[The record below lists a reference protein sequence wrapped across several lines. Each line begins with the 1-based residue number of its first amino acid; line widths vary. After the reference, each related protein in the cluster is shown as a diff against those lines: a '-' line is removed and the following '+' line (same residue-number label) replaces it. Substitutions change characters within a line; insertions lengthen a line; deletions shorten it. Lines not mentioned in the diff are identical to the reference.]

1 MSIPAWSMGSET
13 RTFVMPGG
21 GVGEPAVQC
30 SERRESP
37 HHEGAER
44 SVGTSVVV
52 VLNDRKR
59 LHQLKDRL
67 AELQPP
73 LVRLEAIGEGE
84 QTLAEVERLNPAVAR
99 RNRQRSMARWLIP
112 FGFLAGLTFTYIT
125 DLDTFAFAGA
135 WSQHLIGALLGMG
148 SGWMGSFA
156 AAASVR
162 SEEDDRIRSLRNRV
176 EEGNW
181 LLLAETANGVEMP
194 WISLQQAKPLAV
206 VRLGDG

>member
-1 MSIPAWSMGSET
+1 M
-13 RTFVMPGG
+13 
-21 GVGEPAVQC
+21 
-30 SERRESP
+30 
-37 HHEGAER
+37 
-44 SVGTSVVV
+44 GTSVVV

-59 LHQLKDRL
+59 LHQLRDRL

-73 LVRLEAIGEGE
+73 LLQLEAIGEGE
-84 QTLAEVERLNPAVAR
+84 QAMAEVARLNPAVAR
-99 RNRQRSMARWLIP
+99 QARQQAMARWLIP

-181 LLLAETANGVEMP
+181 LLLAETANGIDMP
-194 WISLQQAKPLAV
+194 WTSLQQAKPLAV

>member
-1 MSIPAWSMGSET
+1 M
-13 RTFVMPGG
+13 
-21 GVGEPAVQC
+21 
-30 SERRESP
+30 
-37 HHEGAER
+37 
-44 SVGTSVVV
+44 GTSVVV

-59 LHQLKDRL
+59 LHQLRDRL

-73 LVRLEAIGEGE
+73 LLQLEAIGEGE
-84 QTLAEVERLNPAVAR
+84 QVMAEVARLNPAVAR
-99 RNRQRSMARWLIP
+99 QARQQGMARWLIP

-181 LLLAETANGVEMP
+181 LLLAETANGVDMP

>member
-1 MSIPAWSMGSET
+1 M
-13 RTFVMPGG
+13 
-21 GVGEPAVQC
+21 
-30 SERRESP
+30 
-37 HHEGAER
+37 
-44 SVGTSVVV
+44 GTSVVV

-59 LHQLKDRL
+59 LHQLRDRL

-73 LVRLEAIGEGE
+73 LLQLEAIGEGE
-84 QTLAEVERLNPAVAR
+84 QAMADVARLNPAVAR
-99 RNRQRSMARWLIP
+99 RARQQGMARWLIP

-181 LLLAETANGVEMP
+181 LLLAETANGIDMP
-194 WISLQQAKPLAV
+194 WTSLQQAKPLAV

>member
-1 MSIPAWSMGSET
+1 M
-13 RTFVMPGG
+13 
-21 GVGEPAVQC
+21 
-30 SERRESP
+30 
-37 HHEGAER
+37 
-44 SVGTSVVV
+44 GTSVVV

-59 LHQLKDRL
+59 LHQLRDRL

-73 LVRLEAIGEGE
+73 LLQLEAIGEGE
-84 QTLAEVERLNPAVAR
+84 QDMADVARLNPAVAR
-99 RNRQRSMARWLIP
+99 RARQQGMARWLIP

-181 LLLAETANGVEMP
+181 LLLAETANGIDMP
-194 WISLQQAKPLAV
+194 WTSLQQAKPLAV

>member
-1 MSIPAWSMGSET
+1 M
-13 RTFVMPGG
+13 
-21 GVGEPAVQC
+21 
-30 SERRESP
+30 
-37 HHEGAER
+37 
-44 SVGTSVVV
+44 GTSVVV

-59 LHQLKDRL
+59 LHQLRDRL

-73 LVRLEAIGEGE
+73 LLQLEAVGEGE
-84 QTLAEVERLNPAVAR
+84 QAMAEVARLNPAVAR
-99 RNRQRSMARWLIP
+99 RARQQGMARWLIP

-181 LLLAETANGVEMP
+181 LLLAETANGIDMP
-194 WISLQQAKPLAV
+194 WTSLQQAKPLAV